1 MRAEP
6 RHIDI
11 RQSLKQLKTATIVT
25 AAIGRACYS
34 EVPLV
39 DIDCMTSFSP
49 VPTATVREY
58 LVREGRS
65 SAVAMQERMA

>member
-25 AAIGRACYS
+25 AAIGR
-34 EVPLV
+34 L
-39 DIDCMTSFSP
+39 
-49 VPTATVREY
+49 
-58 LVREGRS
+58 
-65 SAVAMQERMA
+65 AVVSTGAVFRM

>member
-11 RQSLKQLKTATIVT
+11 PQSLKQLKTATIVT

-34 EVPLV
+34 EVP
-39 DIDCMTSFSP
+39 
-49 VPTATVREY
+49 
-58 LVREGRS
+58 
-65 SAVAMQERMA
+65 

>member
-11 RQSLKQLKTATIVT
+11 RHSLKQLKTATIVT

-34 EVPLV
+34 EIPK
-39 DIDCMTSFSP
+39 CRYMG
-49 VPTATVREY
+49 ATFVCD
-58 LVREGRS
+58 GS
-65 SAVAMQERMA
+65 

>member
-25 AAIGRACYS
+25 DDRCSVLMKSCQVS
-34 EVPLV
+34 E
-39 DIDCMTSFSP
+39 
-49 VPTATVREY
+49 
-58 LVREGRS
+58 
-65 SAVAMQERMA
+65 